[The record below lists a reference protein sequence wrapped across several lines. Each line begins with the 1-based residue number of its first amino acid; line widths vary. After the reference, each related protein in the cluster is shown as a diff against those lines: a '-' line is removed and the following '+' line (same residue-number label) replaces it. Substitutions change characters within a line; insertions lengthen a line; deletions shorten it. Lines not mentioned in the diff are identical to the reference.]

1 VRRLALVVLLALM
14 VLLVPVSPAWAHAAL
29 LESTPADGAVL
40 QDAPSEVVLRYSESV
55 GTSLGAVRV
64 VAPDGS
70 RADTGRVTTRAG
82 GTEVVASLREG
93 LGHGT
98 YLLLWR
104 VVSEDSHPVSG
115 ASTFSIGHESAVATA
130 GTEEGGGGAA
140 ADLLT
145 ISRGVLYTGLVFLVG
160 GLAFVLVVWPGG
172 SRVRAVRC
180 VLWTGWGLVAL
191 GSVAGLLL
199 QGPYAAGLPLSKA
212 FDGALLADV
221 LGTRYGAATA
231 VRIGLLVAVAG
242 LLLAGLSR
250 RATAALAVPLL
261 AGLLLT
267 TSLVGHAGVGE
278 LVAVALPADAVHL
291 GAASAWL
298 GGLVLL
304 AVAVLHRPRATDLA
318 TVLPRW
324 SRWAAVSVL
333 VLVVTGTFASWRE
346 VRELPALTETS
357 YGRLLLI
364 KTALVAG
371 MLLIGA
377 LGRVWVRRHYA
388 VESAL
393 SGAGRSTTEPSA
405 SDIGRLR
412 RGVLLE
418 AGAAVAVLAV
428 TSVLVQTTPARSAYA
443 PLFSETK
450 TVAGDLRVQVDL
462 EPARAGLNQ
471 MHVYYTGAGGKA
483 VDVAEVT
490 ARFTRIGADDVVP
503 VDVPRDTLGHYEQLK
518 VPLPDPGE
526 WRLVL
531 TTRTSDIDAPSTS
544 FTIRIR

>member
-1 VRRLALVVLLALM
+1 VRRLALVVLLAVM
-14 VLLVPVSPAWAHAAL
+14 ALLVPASPAWAHAAL
-29 LESTPADGAVL
+29 LESTPADGALL
-40 QDAPSEVVLRYSESV
+40 QAAPAEVVLRYSESV

-82 GTEVVASLREG
+82 GTEVLAPLREG

-115 ASTFSIGHESAVATA
+115 ASTFSIGFESAVASSVA
-130 GTEEGGGGAA
+130 EEEGGGPAGN
-140 ADLLT
+140 LLT
-145 ISRGVLYTGLVFLVG
+145 ASRGVLYAGLVLLVG
-160 GLAFVLVVWPGG
+160 GLAFLLVVWPGG
-172 SRVRAVRC
+172 FRVRGVRR
-180 VLWTGWGLVAL
+180 VLWTGWGLAAV

-199 QGPYAAGLPLSKA
+199 QGPYAAGLPLSEA
-212 FDGALLADV
+212 FDAALLGDV

-231 VRIGLLVAVAG
+231 VRLGLLLAVAG
-242 LLLAGLSR
+242 LLLTGPSR
-250 RATAALAVPLL
+250 RVTAALAVPLF

-267 TSLVGHAGVGE
+267 TSLVGHAGVGD

-291 GAASAWL
+291 GAVSAWL

-304 AVAVLHRPRATDLA
+304 VVAVLRQPAAVELA

-324 SRWAAVSVL
+324 SRWAAGSVL

-346 VRELPALTETS
+346 IRELPALTDTA
-357 YGRLLLI
+357 YGRLLLL

-371 MLLIGA
+371 MLLLGA
-377 LGRVWVRRHYA
+377 FGRAWVRLHYA
-388 VESAL
+388 PAL
-393 SGAGRSTTEPSA
+393 APPGSGGTTRGPTA
-405 SDIGRLR
+405 PHVRGLR

-418 AGAAVAVLAV
+418 AGTAVVVLAV

-443 PLFSETK
+443 PMFSETK
-450 TVAGDLRVQVDL
+450 TVAGHLHVQVDL
-462 EPARAGLNQ
+462 RPARAGLNQ
-471 MHVYYTGAGGKA
+471 MHVYYTGAGGQA
-483 VDVAEVT
+483 VDVEEVT
-490 ARFTRIGADDVVP
+490 ARLTRVGTDDVVP
-503 VDVPRDTLGHYEQLK
+503 VAVPRDTLGHYEQLK
-518 VPLPDPGE
+518 VPLPEPGE

-544 FTIRIR
+544 FTVRIR